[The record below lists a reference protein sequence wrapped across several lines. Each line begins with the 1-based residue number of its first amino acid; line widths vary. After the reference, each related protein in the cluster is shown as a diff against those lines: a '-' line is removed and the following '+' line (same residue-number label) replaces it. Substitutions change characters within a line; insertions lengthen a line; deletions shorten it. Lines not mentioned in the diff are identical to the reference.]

1 MTVKE
6 LLEVMPEIEITKI
19 IRKINPDGYIFSEP
33 MSRQSVIE
41 TYGNYHVIKAIA
53 IASCYLD
60 IYIK

>member
-41 TYGNYHVIKAIA
+41 IVNSSHEVAKV
-53 IASCYLD
+53 LEFQL
-60 IYIK
+60 